1 MSTELS
7 QEEHDGS
14 YLTASMTQRK
24 WSYQSW
30 QERRNMIA
38 KVWQRKDEQRKKELL
53 AALVAHSDEA
63 VEDLSE

>member
-7 QEEHDGS
+7 QEEHGGS

-30 QERRNMIA
+30 QERRNMVA
-38 KVWQRKDEQRKKELL
+38 KVWERKGEKRKKELL
-53 AALVAHSDEA
+53 AALVAHSNEA
-63 VEDLSE
+63 AKDLSD